1 MVINH
6 YRKCVSD
13 RRLASALQ
21 LVTCS
26 YHTLYHRCPLPPAN
40 TGTLCFSILLVNLQ
54 MAANGVG
61 EKRSAEE
68 DVCGEDA
75 VLSLQEV
82 LEEDEAL
89 QDEACAVL
97 AGSDHEK
104 CSYPQGYVKR
114 QALYA
119 CNTCTP
125 DKEEPA
131 GICLACTYKCHEGHD
146 LFELY
151 TKRNFRCDCGNR
163 KFKQLECKFFPEKE
177 TSNILNKYNANFF
190 GLYCTCKR
198 PYPDPEDEVPDE
210 MIQCI
215 VCEDWYHGR
224 HLGTQPPEHVE
235 FQEMVCQACM
245 DRCSFL
251 WAYTSY
257 LAVPGVTK
265 ITPAD
270 VDAEDVKVDDEPGE
284 DKLQNGVD
292 IKTEKEKL
300 EIPKHPNIKEEKNEP
315 SSPSTSTTSEQKNV
329 KKENSSP
336 VKTETKPGVKCK
348 LQEYKTHLGAV
359 TKTATYWPN
368 NWRSKLCTCKDCM
381 KMYAELEVLFLVDEY
396 DTVQSYENK
405 GKTAEA
411 QERRDPLMTALSS
424 MNRVQQVE
432 LICEYNDMKSEL
444 MDYLKKFAE
453 EGKVNWIFKC
463 IFHRF
468 DTLEIT
474 WLCRKL
480 DSFPTP

>member
-1 MVINH
+1 
-6 YRKCVSD
+6 
-13 RRLASALQ
+13 
-21 LVTCS
+21 
-26 YHTLYHRCPLPPAN
+26 
-40 TGTLCFSILLVNLQ
+40 

-61 EKRSAEE
+61 TKRGAEE
-68 DVCGEDA
+68 ACGEDT

-97 AGSDHEK
+97 AGSDSEK

-151 TKRNFRCDCGNR
+151 TKRNFRCDCGNS
-163 KFKQLECKFFPEKE
+163 KFKQLECKLCPEKE
-177 TSNILNKYNANFF
+177 NVNALNKYNANFF

-224 HLGTQPPEHVE
+224 HLGASPPEHME
-235 FQEMVCQACM
+235 FQEMICQACM

-251 WAYTSY
+251 WAYTAH
-257 LAVPGVTK
+257 LAVPGVTR

-270 VDAEDVKVDDEPGE
+270 TDHQDIKVDDELAE
-284 DKLQNGVD
+284 DKAKSDPD
-292 IKTEKEKL
+292 IKTEEQKVETSNHL
-300 EIPKHPNIKEEKNEP
+300 NFKEEGDDRN
-315 SSPSTSTTSEQKNV
+315 SPSTSTASVQKCE
-329 KKENSSP
+329 KEETTLQA
-336 VKTETKPGVKCK
+336 KTEATCK
-348 LQEYKTHLGAV
+348 LQEYKAQQGIV
-359 TKTATYWPN
+359 MKTATYWPN
-368 NWRSKLCTCKDCM
+368 NWRSKLCTCKNCM
-381 KMYAELEVLFLVDEY
+381 IMYADLEVLFLVDEC
-396 DTVQSYENK
+396 DTVQAYENK

-432 LICEYNDMKSEL
+432 MISEYNDMKTEL
-444 MDYLKKFAE
+444 TDYLKRFAE
-453 EGKVNWIFKC
+453 ERKVVKAEDIQQF
-463 IFHRF
+463 F
-468 DTLEIT
+468 DYLRS
-474 WLCRKL
+474 RKRRRV
-480 DSFPTP
+480 DDMQYYCS